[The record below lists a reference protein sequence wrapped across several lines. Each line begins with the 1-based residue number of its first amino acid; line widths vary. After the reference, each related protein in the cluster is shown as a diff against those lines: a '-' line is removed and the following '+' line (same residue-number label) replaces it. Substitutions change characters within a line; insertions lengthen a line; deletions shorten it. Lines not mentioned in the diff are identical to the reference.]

1 MGICCKACG
10 RMVEINEEIVQIRA
24 GELVLIQGEIDFLDD
39 ETIGFLHR
47 NCFDRI
53 IWSGTIKD
61 LERQEADAK
70 VM

>member
-1 MGICCKACG
+1 MGIYCKACG
-10 RMVEINEEIVQIRA
+10 RAVDLDEEIVQIRA
-24 GELVLIQGEIDFLDD
+24 GELVITQGEIDFLDD

-53 IWSGTIKD
+53 IGSGTIKD
-61 LERQEADAK
+61 LERPEADAK